1 MENDQKKPDL
11 QDVAIDLSKNP
22 VSAIRIHSL
31 DDDGATERAQE
42 NPAKKAEDTIE
53 EK

>member
-1 MENDQKKPDL
+1 MKYIVYLALISIFASSE
-11 QDVAIDLSKNP
+11 INP
-22 VSAIRIHSL
+22 VSAIRILSI
-31 DDDGATERAQE
+31 DDGVEERAKE